1 MSALRPRIED
11 IRRPLCRR
19 MRSLAFLPT
28 AMGPVAALQK
38 AELVV
43 GFRLI

>member
-1 MSALRPRIED
+1 
-11 IRRPLCRR
+11 
-19 MRSLAFLPT
+19 MRTLAFLPA

-43 GFRLI
+43 DFMLGPDIRLSPVSAMDARLSL